1 MWIYRTSHAVDSSLP
16 NATWCQFF
24 GEEESW
30 QINRPD
36 IWVACCCSVS
46 NQKQIQCSRSD
57 WCPVRILNTNSQIL
71 NWTRWLIVCFPS
83 FFCCWHSAFWLLDS
97 TWLGAVDERHPQ
109 LLLKGLPTPY
119 LMEHGQKTPFPG
131 FLGFAV
137 NLLHLSEEQL
147 AMKVAVNN
155 RAAPNRLFGLRES
168 LFYHLLRELQVYKSR
183 EDMNA
188 AKAKGFVKS
197 GAISL
202 DGYIIKPNMLQQLGE
217 SSSWVFYP
225 KLILN
230 QKIFLPSLLKHKLGA
245 ANIGPG
251 YCWTHIDNQR

>member
-1 MWIYRTSHAVDSSLP
+1 M
-16 NATWCQFF
+16 
-24 GEEESW
+24 
-30 QINRPD
+30 
-36 IWVACCCSVS
+36 
-46 NQKQIQCSRSD
+46 
-57 WCPVRILNTNSQIL
+57 
-71 NWTRWLIVCFPS
+71 
-83 FFCCWHSAFWLLDS
+83 LDR

-119 LMEHGQKTPFPG
+119 LMEPGQKTPFPG

-155 RAAPNRLFGLRES
+155 PAAPNRLFGLRES

-188 AKAKGFVKS
+188 AKARRLIRS

-217 SSSWVFYP
+217 SSS
-225 KLILN
+225 
-230 QKIFLPSLLKHKLGA
+230 
-245 ANIGPG
+245 
-251 YCWTHIDNQR
+251 